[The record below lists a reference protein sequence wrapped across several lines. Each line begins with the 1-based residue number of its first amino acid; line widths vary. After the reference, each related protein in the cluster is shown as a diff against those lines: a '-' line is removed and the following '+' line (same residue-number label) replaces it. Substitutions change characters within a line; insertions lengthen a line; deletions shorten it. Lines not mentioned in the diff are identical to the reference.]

1 MCRAFLTALRGIAR
15 GWYGQLSLASIHSFD
30 QLAREFEANFLAR
43 ARPKPTVL
51 QRANQ
56 YVVAEALVVEKH
68 EDQKRSWAKSSRG
81 PLPRLP
87 RKRTK
92 RTKQAV
98 PRLPNIPHQL
108 YPDRDLPP
116 DPREG
121 LLKAP
126 NSMRTQAEECE
137 HRRYYRF
144 HRDYG
149 HDTEECFNLKNQIE
163 DLIHR
168 GHLDRFVRRP
178 REPSLHPKG
187 PVERQIDVIVG
198 GPATSGDNSSTRRA
212 YACTEV
218 QKRPR
223 ARCDPKIT
231 FESESEYPDH
241 DDALV
246 IMTHVANARV
256 KRIMIDT
263 RRSADILY
271 LDAFQ
276 KLGMTN

>member
-1 MCRAFLTALRGIAR
+1 MCWAFLTALRGIAR
-15 GWYGQLSLASIHSFD
+15 GWYGQLSLTSIHSFD

-43 ARPKPTVL
+43 ARPKPTVASL
-51 QRANQ
+51 
-56 YVVAEALVVEKH
+56 LGM
-68 EDQKRSWAKSSRG
+68 RSDG
-81 PLPRLP
+81 FDPP
-87 RKRTK
+87 
-92 RTKQAV
+92 V
-98 PRLPNIPHQL
+98 P
-108 YPDRDLPP
+108 
-116 DPREG
+116 
-121 LLKAP
+121 
-126 NSMRTQAEECE
+126 S
-137 HRRYYRF
+137 
-144 HRDYG
+144 RDYG
-149 HDTEECFNLKNQIE
+149 
-163 DLIHR
+163 
-168 GHLDRFVRRP
+168 V
-178 REPSLHPKG
+178 PSLHPKG

-198 GPATSGDNSSTRRA
+198 GPATSGDSSSTRRA

-231 FESESEYPDH
+231 FKSESEYPDH

-263 RRSADILY
+263 RRSANILY

>member
-1 MCRAFLTALRGIAR
+1 MCWAFLTALRGIAR
-15 GWYGQLSLASIHSFD
+15 GWYGQLSLTSIHSFD

-43 ARPKPTVL
+43 ARPKPTV
-51 QRANQ
+51 A
-56 YVVAEALVVEKH
+56 
-68 EDQKRSWAKSSRG
+68 S
-81 PLPRLP
+81 
-87 RKRTK
+87 
-92 RTKQAV
+92 
-98 PRLPNIPHQL
+98 
-108 YPDRDLPP
+108 
-116 DPREG
+116 
-121 LLKAP
+121 LLG
-126 NSMRTQAEECE
+126 M
-137 HRRYYRF
+137 
-144 HRDYG
+144 
-149 HDTEECFNLKNQIE
+149 
-163 DLIHR
+163 
-168 GHLDRFVRRP
+168 RP

-198 GPATSGDNSSTRRA
+198 GPATSGDSSSTRRA

-231 FESESEYPDH
+231 FKSESEYPDH

-263 RRSADILY
+263 RRSANILY